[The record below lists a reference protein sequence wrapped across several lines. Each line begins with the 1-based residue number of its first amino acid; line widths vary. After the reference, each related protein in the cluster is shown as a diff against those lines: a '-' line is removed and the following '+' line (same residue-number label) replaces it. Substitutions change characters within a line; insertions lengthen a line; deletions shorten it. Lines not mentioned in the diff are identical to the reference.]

1 MTNYSEVKVAN
12 SAKGTLAGG
21 ISANQGT
28 LSLLGG
34 EGAKFPTLNTGEY
47 FYITVTSAALATNT
61 EIMRV
66 TSRSADTL
74 TIKQADGSARNLNN
88 TFSAGDSVE
97 VRTTANAINDLF
109 DLENILPDVPAQ
121 PDKFGFRVGGTV
133 DRYIG
138 PNGVL
143 SAATEDEDRKFA
155 IKSDGTN
162 ATYEALNPNDI
173 SDDNNTSTG
182 FVSIPVRTHPYIP
195 HVRGNEMYKIDNLV
209 WNGGAV
215 VPIAT
220 GTYSEQNLST
230 NANLYQMNEDHNIPI
245 QEGSLVHL
253 NNIVKVD
260 SSGNPNFP
268 NSVTQDSYHVSTYGV
283 HFTAY
288 TTTNAVNSNI
298 ISFNAI
304 KFEINTYQGAFISFS
319 PRDAAYG
326 PESNNRHVASVD
338 VFDNNI
344 NWQERRFIGS
354 YLFPPAVNAGLTN
367 VPPGTYIVQAT
378 RDTST
383 TGTATTITVTLNQ
396 NVTVPAATRIQFY
409 RNRFLQL
416 GKHYSAS
423 RQDTVYYK
431 RENTAPASRSLNSD
445 TVPNV
450 KEDAYMPVPGQI
462 ANVYVGTFGNP
473 GTGQNTSTQYYFDHG
488 TDEIGAAGNGA
499 VQMPNNEHFGVT
511 VKPISKDSVFTI
523 KLYSGMYT
531 NSGFAALAFYCDY
544 IDEDPQPS
552 NTRIYKNPNDNTAA
566 KAVFLIGRH
575 MHLDRFRQPEFN
587 LNFVRNNTDDGQ
599 AYSFGNG
606 LMTAGTWPN
615 INTGKLSPQANTHL
629 ADSNDYVTHND
640 GDNVNGDSD
649 DNQYFAGMWHNAANR
664 HAGITG
670 INYFRPGVTSKV
682 RFRIQ
687 FYRED
692 NSGTTY
698 LNNQSGATAC
708 MVVEEY
714 VQPFGSFGFD
724 IPGGLDT
731 TAHWNG
737 NIVR

>member
-155 IKSDGTN
+155 IKSDGAN

-173 SDDNNTSTG
+173 SDDNNTNTG

-260 SSGNPNFP
+260 PHGSSFGNPYGIN
-268 NSVTQDSYHVSTYGV
+268 QDSFHISTYGV

-298 ISFNAI
+298 ISFNAV
-304 KFEINTYQGAFISFS
+304 KFEHNISQVAS
-319 PRDAAYG
+319 NYTARDAALAPG
-326 PESNNRHVASVD
+326 TNNAAIFTVD
-338 VFDNNI
+338 VFTNNI

-354 YLFPPAVNAGLTN
+354 YLYPPAVNAGLTN

-383 TGTATTITVTLNQ
+383 TGTGTTITVTLNQ

-409 RNRFLQL
+409 RSRFLQL

-431 RENTAPASRSLNSD
+431 RDNTAPASQSLNSD
-445 TVPNV
+445 TVPNI

-462 ANVYVGTFGNP
+462 ANVYIC
-473 GTGQNTSTQYYFDHG
+473 TGHNHAGSGRISSTQYNFDHATNETNG
-488 TDEIGAAGNGA
+488 DYQTLAGD
-499 VQMPNNEHFGVT
+499 HFGVT

-523 KLYSGMYT
+523 KFSSTVYKNADYG
-531 NSGFAALAFYCDY
+531 ALIFYCDY
-544 IDEDPQPS
+544 IDEDPQPN
-552 NTRIYKNPNDNTAA
+552 NTRIYKNPNDNTTA
-566 KAVFLIGRH
+566 KAVFLVGRH
-575 MHLDRFRQPEFN
+575 MHIDRFRQPEFN
-587 LNFVRNNTDDGQ
+587 LNFIRNNTDDGQ
-599 AYSFGNG
+599 AYAVGDG
-606 LMTAGTWPN
+606 LITAGTWPN
-615 INTGKLSPQANTHL
+615 NNSAAALSPQANTHL
-629 ADSNDYVTHND
+629 ADSNDYVSHND
-640 GDNVNGDSD
+640 GANVNGTD
-649 DNQYFAGMWHNAANR
+649 DNNFFAGMWHLNAHV
-664 HAGITG
+664 HAGIG
-670 INYFRPGVTSKV
+670 AIQYFRPGVTSKV
-682 RFRIQ
+682 RFRCAIL
-687 FYRED
+687 REA
-692 NSGTTY
+692 NTGTVY
-698 LNNQSGATAC
+698 LQYVDGSNTT
-708 MVVEEY
+708 MIVEENVHPY
-714 VQPFGSFGFD
+714 GSFGFD

-737 NIVR
+737 NVVR

>member
-260 SSGNPNFP
+260 EHGNGYGIN
-268 NSVTQDSYHVSTYGV
+268 QDSFHISTYGV

-298 ISFNAI
+298 ISFNAV
-304 KFEINTYQGAFISFS
+304 KFEHNISQVAS
-319 PRDAAYG
+319 NYTARDAALAPG
-326 PESNNRHVASVD
+326 TNNAAVFTVD
-338 VFDNNI
+338 VFTNNI

-354 YLFPPAVNAGLTN
+354 YLYPPAVDASLTN

-383 TGTATTITVTLNQ
+383 TGTGTTITVTLNQ

-409 RNRFLQL
+409 RSRFLQL

-431 RENTAPASRSLNSD
+431 RDNTAPSLQSLNSD
-445 TVPNV
+445 TVTNI

-462 ANVYVGTFGNP
+462 ANTYVCTAHNLSISSTLDEFEYDTNNT
-473 GTGQNTSTQYYFDHG
+473 TGDFPTT
-488 TDEIGAAGNGA
+488 AGG
-499 VQMPNNEHFGVT
+499 HFGVT

-523 KLYSGMYT
+523 RFYAGMYRDT
-531 NSGFAALAFYCDY
+531 GSYGGVVFYCDY
-544 IDEDPQPS
+544 IDADPQPN
-552 NTRIYKNPNDNTAA
+552 NTRIFKNPNDNTAA
-566 KAVFLIGRH
+566 KAVFLIGHH
-575 MHLDRFRQPEFN
+575 MHIDRYRQPEFN
-587 LNFVRNNTDDGQ
+587 LNFI
-599 AYSFGNG
+599 S
-606 LMTAGTWPN
+606 
-615 INTGKLSPQANTHL
+615 KLA
-629 ADSNDYVTHND
+629 V
-640 GDNVNGDSD
+640 
-649 DNQYFAGMWHNAANR
+649 
-664 HAGITG
+664 
-670 INYFRPGVTSKV
+670 
-682 RFRIQ
+682 
-687 FYRED
+687 
-692 NSGTTY
+692 
-698 LNNQSGATAC
+698 C
-708 MVVEEY
+708 
-714 VQPFGSFGFD
+714 
-724 IPGGLDT
+724 
-731 TAHWNG
+731 
-737 NIVR
+737 